1 MIYQKVHKNMI
12 LRVLFSML
20 SFVLILILIM
30 NAGIV
35 QCFAFAGAA
44 PLFYLLVAIM
54 GACGITFATSDL
66 ADIAAQALYN
76 NCPPVLQDW
85 LQRKS
90 MEISALG
97 AVATGTVAVVI
108 NYWSDFIDAIVK
120 TFGDYTGVDAVFD
133 LSTDYTLSGVKSGN
147 EIVVDSMICMY
158 GNSVI
163 AQVGNG
169 CKITW
174 YGGDSAAL
182 SSASDYIR
190 NYVGNNIGYT
200 GNAVTGAY
208 VVDFTGGLSFIT
220 NYTSGSLDFVSTYP
234 SFAFRRTWYDNR
246 FYSFFVNASSLYS
259 SHSGLQ
265 EKLFFNGEPV
275 ILTNVT
281 GADGAD
287 NCTFTLSTATYPN
300 IVEGGVIVG
309 SDIPVPDS
317 ICPDGIWSSTHDFF
331 DWLSSLGFGDDIPSV
346 GALPGNPSID
356 TTAYPGNDTWHD
368 GIDDVGTVPGSI
380 GISIPGDISDVAD
393 YSPDIARDISN
404 ADTIIS
410 DTTIDDTQTGD
421 KTDTDDNNKTG
432 TKPGGLP
439 ALSLPEILF
448 KKKFPFCLPWDLYS
462 IFVILNAEPVA
473 PKFDIPFKFDRLG
486 IDYTFSI
493 DLSDYDDL
501 AKILR
506 VSLSI
511 MFVIALI
518 LLSRRLIGAE

>member
-30 NAGIV
+30 NAGIID
-35 QCFAFAGAA
+35 CFAIAGVA

-66 ADIAAQALYN
+66 ADIAAQALYD
-76 NCPPVLQDW
+76 NCPSFLQDW

-90 MEISALG
+90 MEISAFG
-97 AVATGTVAVVI
+97 AFATSSLAVLFPP
-108 NYWSDFIDAIVK
+108 DFWQGVLDAIAK
-120 TFGDYTGVDAVFD
+120 TFGTYSTLDSVFD
-133 LSTDYTLSGVKSGN
+133 LTGQLDNPILSKDNYLQWQWYITSTNYNKVSCN
-147 EIVVDSMICMY
+147 NFIFQFY
-158 GNSVI
+158 GSE
-163 AQVGNG
+163 
-169 CKITW
+169 
-174 YGGDSAAL
+174 
-182 SSASDYIR
+182 SSAIASVPTVIS
-190 NYVGNNIGYT
+190 NKVVGKNLDGIIS
-200 GNAVTGAY
+200 VTVGDWTCYRVSSYKSTAPVPSTLAISY
-208 VVDFTGGLSFIT
+208 SYNSPSCFLLCSQQF
-220 NYTSGSLDFVSTYP
+220 SLDSDTLYYNGYP
-234 SFAFRRTWYDNR
+234 
-246 FYSFFVNASSLYS
+246 
-259 SHSGLQ
+259 
-265 EKLFFNGEPV
+265 
-275 ILTNVT
+275 VT
-281 GADGAD
+281 A
-287 NCTFTLSTATYPN
+287 TFINNPPTVGYRLSTSVCP
-300 IVEGGVIVG
+300 
-309 SDIPVPDS
+309 DIGKSLDLGDS
-317 ICPDGIWSSTHDFF
+317 ICPDGIFTKKTWTE
-331 DWLSSLGFGDDIPSV
+331 WLTNLGNGAIGDDIPSV

-439 ALSLPEILF
+439 ALSLPEVLF

-501 AKILR
+501 AKISR